1 MEVDGDFAN
10 FRAVYD
16 EMTDEVDRA
25 RYQFLPDHLANW
37 FRTLDTTP
45 RVASI
50 VKRLEDGV
58 EYQTWRDKLTRSKGD
73 HGLNFPKEPEKALGM
88 KLTLFRRFSASV
100 IDDIPTFGFAFM
112 RVGQNLNENAQ
123 NVIQQIFMPM
133 ARELRRHLER
143 EVAAIP
149 AADRVVALN
158 HNSKAYTDTVEA
170 AEKLEQTIRE
180 ANDIEPDEK
189 DQRIAEVSAARRL
202 LQSVRVRAVALVELL
217 RPLVE
222 QAKTKLKDNL
232 VGMAVTAFIG
242 LLGTLIHFIG
252 SLF

>member
-45 RVASI
+45 RIASVI
-50 VKRLEDGV
+50 KRLEDGV
-58 EYQTWRDKLTRSKGD
+58 EYQAWRDKLTRSKGD
-73 HGLNFPKEPEKALGM
+73 HGLNFPREPEKALGM

-133 ARELRRHLER
+133 ARELRRYLER
-143 EVAAIP
+143 EIAAVP
-149 AADRVVALN
+149 ASDRIVTLDHNSPDYQHMMSALETLEEVLRGANDYPDAEEKERVV
-158 HNSKAYTDTVEA
+158 
-170 AEKLEQTIRE
+170 
-180 ANDIEPDEK
+180 
-189 DQRIAEVSAARRL
+189 AEVSAGRRL
-202 LQSVRVRAVALVELL
+202 LQSAKVRIGAVV
-217 RPLVE
+217 
-222 QAKTKLKDNL
+222 
-232 VGMAVTAFIG
+232 G
-242 LLGTLIHFIG
+242 LLSTPVLYLAKQFMGKAVGDAAQVVIDAITTILGHIF
-252 SLF
+252 